1 MRLAFCIFNYFPF
14 GGLERDFMAISQ
26 ECGKRGHILDVF
38 TTQWEGEIPG
48 NMNVALI
55 PTSGMSNHI
64 KIRSFAEKIPS
75 YLVHSAYDLV
85 VGFNRIPDLDIYYA
99 ADVCY
104 TKRIE
109 RQRSF
114 LARLTP
120 RYRLFS
126 TYEKSIFS
134 PESSTD
140 IIYLSGQE
148 KRNYQDAYGT
158 PDNKFHYAPP
168 GVDTQRIQSFLGKEN
183 RKKIRAELQLAE
195 EDNFLLMIGS
205 NFHTKGVDR
214 SLHAL
219 AALPH
224 HLKKST
230 SLFIIGKGDHKKYV
244 ALARKLGAENQVR
257 FLGGRDD
264 VPRFLAGADLLLQPS
279 LTENTGN
286 AIVEALVAGIPVLTT
301 QTCGYA
307 EHVMKAQAGKVIP
320 CNAFKQ
326 EQMNFLLR
334 EMLTSPDRNRWRD
347 NALAYAAQTDLSSR
361 PVVVA
366 DLLEIIADSKRS
378 LR

>member
-1 MRLAFCIFNYFPF
+1 
-14 GGLERDFMAISQ
+14 
-26 ECGKRGHILDVF
+26 
-38 TTQWEGEIPG
+38 
-48 NMNVALI
+48 
-55 PTSGMSNHI
+55 
-64 KIRSFAEKIPS
+64 
-75 YLVHSAYDLV
+75 
-85 VGFNRIPDLDIYYA
+85 
-99 ADVCY
+99 
-104 TKRIE
+104 
-109 RQRSF
+109 
-114 LARLTP
+114 
-120 RYRLFS
+120 
-126 TYEKSIFS
+126 
-134 PESSTD
+134 
-140 IIYLSGQE
+140 
-148 KRNYQDAYGT
+148 
-158 PDNKFHYAPP
+158 
-168 GVDTQRIQSFLGKEN
+168 VDTQRIQSFLGKEN

-286 AIVEALVAGIPVLTT
+286 AIVEALVAGIPVLAT

-320 CNAFKQ
+320 CNPFKQ

>member
-14 GGLERDFMAISQ
+14 GGLERDFMAISL
-26 ECGKRGHILDVF
+26 ECLARGHDLNVF
-38 TTQWEGEIPG
+38 TMEWEGKVPAG
-48 NMNVALI
+48 MNIDFIACK
-55 PTSGMSNHI
+55 GMTNH
-64 KIRSFAEKIPS
+64 EKIKKFAQNLPAHLKRS
-75 YLVHSAYDLV
+75 EYDLL
-85 VGFNRIPDLDIYYA
+85 VGFNRIPHLDVYYA

-134 PESSTD
+134 PASSTD

-158 PDNKFHYAPP
+158 PDNRFHYAPP

-183 RKKIRAELQLAE
+183 RKKTRTELRLAA

-219 AALPH
+219 ATLPD

-230 SLFIIGKGDHKKYV
+230 YLFIIGKGDHKKYV
-244 ALARKLGAENQVR
+244 VQARKLGIENQVR

-286 AIVEALVAGIPVLTT
+286 AIVEALVAGIPVLAT

-307 EHVMKAQAGKVIP
+307 EHVTKAQAGKVIP
-320 CNAFKQ
+320 CNPFRQ
-326 EQMNFLLR
+326 EQMNFLLQ
-334 EMLTSPDRNRWRD
+334 EMLTSPDRNRWRS

-366 DLLEIIADSKRS
+366 DLLEKIAAAKR
-378 LR
+378 LLH

>member
-14 GGLERDFMAISQ
+14 GGLERDFMAISR
-26 ECGKRGHILDVF
+26 ECLTRGHDLNVF
-38 TTQWEGEIPG
+38 TMEWEGKVPAG
-48 NMNVALI
+48 MNIDFIACK
-55 PTSGMSNHI
+55 GMTNH
-64 KIRSFAEKIPS
+64 EKIKKFAQNLPAHLKRS
-75 YLVHSAYDLV
+75 EYDLL
-85 VGFNRIPDLDIYYA
+85 VGFNRIPHLDVYYA

-109 RQRSF
+109 RQRTF

-158 PDNKFHYAPP
+158 PDNRFHYAPP

-183 RKKIRAELQLAE
+183 RKKIRTELRLAA

-219 AALPH
+219 AALPR

-244 ALARKLGAENQVR
+244 ALARKMGVENQVR

-286 AIVEALVAGIPVLTT
+286 AIVEALVAGIPVLAT

-320 CNAFKQ
+320 CDPFRQ
-326 EQMNFLLR
+326 EQMNFLLQ

-347 NALAYAAQTDLSSR
+347 NALTYAAQTDLSSR